1 MRRSLLLLSLVAGLG
16 CQPDDSPTG
25 PAAADPARPAAASAA
40 VVDAGFIQ
48 ASADGFS
55 SCAVATDH
63 RAYCWGSNTSGELG
77 DGTAAGHLIP
87 QPVASEARFRLVAN
101 NSHRACGITTD
112 NLAYCWGDGV
122 VGDGTTGNR
131 LVPVPVAGGLH
142 FSQLD
147 VGTEGTCAVSDPD
160 RRLYCWNSGRLTP
173 TRLGGD
179 LRFRMVSGGETHF
192 CGVTTTDQAYCWG
205 SNRFGQLGDGGDNGV
220 RPKPV
225 PVAGKHAFRQ
235 IDAGFQ
241 HTCAVT
247 TDHQVF
253 CWGYGALGQL
263 GDGST
268 TTHRRIPRLVQTS
281 VRFDRVSAGGGQS
294 CAESSSNRTY
304 CWGSNENGG
313 LGDGTKRKRLTPVLV
328 TGGHTFVQVT
338 AGGWHAC
345 GVTSNSALYCWGRGE
360 QAGDGGNV
368 DLVVPTLIGR
378 RN

>member
-1 MRRSLLLLSLVAGLG
+1 MRRSILLLSLVAGLG

-77 DGTAAGHLIP
+77 DGTAAGHLISP
-87 QPVASEARFRLVAN
+87 AGSQRGALSTGGEQQPSGLRDH
-101 NSHRACGITTD
+101 HRQLGLLLGRWRGGRRHD
-112 NLAYCWGDGV
+112 
-122 VGDGTTGNR
+122 GNR

-142 FSQLD
+142 FFQLD
-147 VGTEGTCAVSDPD
+147 VGTEQTCAVSDPD
-160 RRLYCWNSGRLTP
+160 RRLYCWDSARLTP

-179 LRFRMVSGGETHF
+179 LRFRMVSGGQDHF

-205 SNRFGQLGDGGDNGV
+205 WNRFGQLGDGGDNGV
-220 RPKPV
+220 RPQPV
-225 PVAGKHAFRQ
+225 PVASKHAFRQ

-253 CWGYGALGQL
+253 CWGYGELGQL

-268 TTHRRIPRLVQTS
+268 TIRRRIPRRVQTS

-294 CAESSSNRTY
+294 CASPAATRPTVGGVTRTAA
-304 CWGSNENGG
+304 W
-313 LGDGTKRKRLTPVLV
+313 
-328 TGGHTFVQVT
+328 VT
-338 AGGWHAC
+338 APSGC
-345 GVTSNSALYCWGRGE
+345 G
-360 QAGDGGNV
+360 
-368 DLVVPTLIGR
+368 
-378 RN
+378 